1 MKNISLKSWL
11 SLTGATLLVAA
22 LAACSPTVPKID
34 SLKLG
39 KDKEVTKETTT
50 FAPKD
55 TVYGF
60 VHASAPGKVTLKWQV
75 IAVKAEGV
83 PENFHIANADANVE
97 LPGTG
102 TSNYNFP
109 PGDGF
114 PLGKYRIEVRMVD
127 ETGAEKDAKT
137 MDFTVAG
144 S

>member
-1 MKNISLKSWL
+1 MKTIPRKSWL
-11 SLTGATLLVAA
+11 SLTGATLLMAA
-22 LAACSPTVPKID
+22 LTACSPTIPKID

-55 TVYGF
+55 TVYGL

-75 IAVKAEGV
+75 IVVKAEGV
-83 PENFHIANADANVE
+83 PENFHVPNADVSVE

-109 PGDGF
+109 SGEGF
-114 PLGKYRIEVRMVD
+114 PIGKYRLEVHMVD

-137 MDFTVAG
+137 VDFTVAG

>member
-1 MKNISLKSWL
+1 MKQISRKSWL
-11 SLTGATLLVAA
+11 ALTGATLLMAA
-22 LAACSPTVPKID
+22 LSACSPTVSKID
-34 SLKLG
+34 SLKIG

-60 VHASAPGKVTLKWQV
+60 LKASAPGKVTLKWQV
-75 IAVKAEGV
+75 IVVKAEGV
-83 PENFHIANADANVE
+83 PENFHVPNADANVE
-97 LPGTG
+97 LPGSG
-102 TSNYNFP
+102 TSNYNLP

-114 PLGKYRIEVRMVD
+114 PVGKYRLEVRMVD
-127 ETGAEKDAKT
+127 EAGAEKDAKT